1 MSISQSTPPPHL
13 NNQSTQLVRCVACQ
27 TEGPLGKVLK
37 CQQCHFRVHVGEP
50 FIFRVLD
57 TGAMSVST
65 GACGAVVNSPESWK
79 CEICENEDTLEAA
92 IVKDLIRF
100 YYPYHFSTAT
110 TLDPR
115 LPFVSSHHK
124 GREETKP
131 PRFALV
137 IPVRP
142 QADRGARM
150 GARSLRGVHPRADI
164 HRPFTAPSC

>member
-13 NNQSTQLVRCVACQ
+13 NNPSTQLVRCVVCQ

-50 FIFRVLD
+50 IILRVFD

-92 IVKDLIRF
+92 IVKKS
-100 YYPYHFSTAT
+100 H
-110 TLDPR
+110 
-115 LPFVSSHHK
+115 PFLFPLQFLNCNDS
-124 GREETKP
+124 
-131 PRFALV
+131 
-137 IPVRP
+137 RP
-142 QADRGARM
+142 QTAFCVLAPRGTRRNQTAHIRSIHTCTPASRQRGKDGRTFSARC
-150 GARSLRGVHPRADI
+150 S
-164 HRPFTAPSC
+164 FPS